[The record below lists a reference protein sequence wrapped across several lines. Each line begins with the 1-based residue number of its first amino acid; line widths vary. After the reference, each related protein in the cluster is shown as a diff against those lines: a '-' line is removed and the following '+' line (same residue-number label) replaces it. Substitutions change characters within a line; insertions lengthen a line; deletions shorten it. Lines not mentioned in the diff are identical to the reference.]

1 MLVYLDRLHSLISA
15 QYIQHKLRL
24 VLLSFVLVSTI
35 ATANTDHDQP
45 LDQLP
50 PTAQTV
56 TPFFSTQKTQFKNP
70 NAALVELAFKFGKNP
85 SPEKYQQVYDEYCQ
99 KGRDGNANALFAL
112 GWMHET
118 GKGGS
123 ANPEIAKSFYV
134 MSADRNNQLAINA
147 LAKLPDSTDQQFPMC
162 MLPDPNAY
170 TLEREENNLQLIAR
184 LHAEQNAKLHAEE
197 LARQA
202 ILAEKAANIAR
213 AERLFKRQRKLYRM
227 VKRVARKY
235 KLDPKLVMSFIAIE
249 SGFDTYATSVKNA
262 QGLMQL
268 MPFTAERF
276 GIRDAYNPKENVKG
290 GVRYLRWLLAYYQG
304 NVELVAAAYNAGER
318 AVDRYK
324 GVPPYPETQNYV
336 KKIAKLYGK
345 ETHPYR
351 KRYVKPSPIAQFF
364 SRHLM

>member
-1 MLVYLDRLHSLISA
+1 MFAFLDRLHSLISA
-15 QYIQHKLRL
+15 QYGLQYK
-24 VLLSFVLVSTI
+24 VSFFLLPFLLISNV
-35 ATANTDHDQP
+35 ATAKTDHDQP
-45 LDQLP
+45 LDQP
-50 PTAQTV
+50 APAAQTAN
-56 TPFFSTQKTQFKNP
+56 PFFGTQKNQLKNP

-112 GWMHET
+112 GWMHAT
-118 GKGGS
+118 GKGGP
-123 ANPEIAKSFYV
+123 ANQNIAKSFYL
-134 MSADRNNQLAINA
+134 MSADRNNQLAMNA
-147 LAKLPDSTDQQFPMC
+147 LAKLPESTEQQFPMC

-170 TLEREENNLQLIAR
+170 TLAREDSHHQLVAKLQ
-184 LHAEQNAKLHAEE
+184 AEQNAKLQAEE

-202 ILAEKAANIAR
+202 ILAEKAANAAR

-227 VKRVARKY
+227 VKRIARKY
-235 KLDPKLVMSFIAIE
+235 KVDPKLVMSFIAIE

-336 KKIAKLYGK
+336 KKIAKLYGI

-364 SRHLM
+364 NRY

>member
-1 MLVYLDRLHSLISA
+1 MFAYMYRMHSLITT
-15 QYIQHKLRL
+15 QRL
-24 VLLSFVLVSTI
+24 NKAWFLLIPFVLLSTI
-35 ATANTDHDQP
+35 AEAKTNHEQP
-45 LDQLP
+45 LDP
-50 PTAQTV
+50 AIKPAAN
-56 TPFFSTQKTQFKNP
+56 PFFNTHKNRLKNP

-85 SPEKYQQVYDEYCQ
+85 SAEKYQQVYDEYCQ

-118 GKGGS
+118 GKGGP
-123 ANPEIAKSFYV
+123 ANKAIAKSFYL
-134 MSADRNNQLAINA
+134 MSADRNNQLAMNA
-147 LAKLPDSTDQQFPMC
+147 LNKLADTTDQQFPMC

-170 TLEREENNLQLIAR
+170 AIERADSHQQLVAKLQ
-184 LHAEQNAKLHAEE
+184 AEHNAQLHAEE
-197 LARQA
+197 ISRQA
-202 ILAEKAANIAR
+202 ILAEKAANAAR
-213 AERLFKRQRKLYRM
+213 AERLFKRQRKIYRM
-227 VKRVARKY
+227 VKRVAGKY
-235 KLDPKLVMSFIAIE
+235 RIDPKLVMSFIAIE

-276 GIRDAYNPKENVKG
+276 GIKDSYNPKQNIKG

-304 NVELVAAAYNAGER
+304 NVELVAAAYNAGEK

-324 GVPPYPETQNYV
+324 GVPPYRETQNYV

-345 ETHPYR
+345 QTHPYR

-364 SRHLM
+364 NRHVM

>member
-1 MLVYLDRLHSLISA
+1 MFAYLYRMHSLTTSQLQQKA
-15 QYIQHKLRL
+15 CF
-24 VLLSFVLVSTI
+24 LLLPFLLVSTL
-35 ATANTDHDQP
+35 TKANTDHDQQ
-45 LDQLP
+45 LDPAITQ
-50 PTAQTV
+50 TAN
-56 TPFFSTQKTQFKNP
+56 PFFNTQKNRLKNP

-85 SPEKYQQVYDEYCQ
+85 SAEKYQQVYAEYCQ

-118 GKGGS
+118 GKGGA
-123 ANPEIAKSFYV
+123 ANKAIAKSFYL
-134 MSADRNNQLAINA
+134 MSADRNNQLAMNA
-147 LAKLPDSTDQQFPMC
+147 LAKLPDTADQQFPMC

-170 TLEREENNLQLIAR
+170 AVERADSHKLLIAK
-184 LHAEQNAKLHAEE
+184 LHAEHNAKLHAEE
-197 LARQA
+197 IARQTA
-202 ILAEKAANIAR
+202 LAEKAANTAR
-213 AERLFKRQRKLYRM
+213 AERLFKRQRKIYRM

-235 KLDPKLVMSFIAIE
+235 RIDPKLVMSFIAIE

-276 GIRDAYNPKENVKG
+276 GIRDSYNPKENIKG

-304 NVELVAAAYNAGER
+304 NVELVAAAYNSGER
-318 AVDRYK
+318 TVDRYK
-324 GVPPYPETQNYV
+324 GVPPYRETQNYV

>member
-1 MLVYLDRLHSLISA
+1 MFIYLFKKLSPFQTRPTFKSQSLILLAFMLVS
-15 QYIQHKLRL
+15 
-24 VLLSFVLVSTI
+24 SFSNATTPDDKAPLKP
-35 ATANTDHDQP
+35 ATAN
-45 LDQLP
+45 
-50 PTAQTV
+50 
-56 TPFFSTQKTQFKNP
+56 PFFNTPKNRLQNP
-70 NAALVELAFKFGKNP
+70 NSALVELAFKFGKNP
-85 SPEKYQQVYDEYCQ
+85 SAEKYQEVYDEYCQ

-118 GKGGS
+118 GKGGPVDK
-123 ANPEIAKSFYV
+123 AVAKSYYL

-147 LAKLPDSTDQQFPMC
+147 LAKLAETTKQAFPMC
-162 MLPDPNAY
+162 MLPDPNTY
-170 TLEREENNLQLIAR
+170 VVEREESHTQLIAT
-184 LHAEQNAKLHAEE
+184 LQAEHNAKLEAEE

-202 ILAEKAANIAR
+202 VLAEKAANAAR
-213 AERLFKRQRKLYRM
+213 AERLFKRQRKIYRM

-235 KLDPKLVMSFIAIE
+235 RVDPKLVMSFIAIE

-276 GIRDAYNPKENVKG
+276 GIRDSYNPNENIKG

-318 AVDRYK
+318 AVDRYR
-324 GVPPYPETQNYV
+324 GVPPYKETQNYV

-364 SRHLM
+364 NRHLM